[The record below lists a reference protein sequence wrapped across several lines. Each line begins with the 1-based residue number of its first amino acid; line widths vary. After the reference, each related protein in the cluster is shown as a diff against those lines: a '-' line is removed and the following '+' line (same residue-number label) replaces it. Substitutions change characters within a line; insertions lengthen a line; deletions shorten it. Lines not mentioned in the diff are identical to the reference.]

1 VKAIRVLI
9 VDDEPLARRGVRQ
22 LLACH
27 DGFEVVSEC
36 RDGAEALRALAAHRP
51 DLVFLDV
58 EMPGLGGLDVV
69 RRHGPERMPLTV
81 FVTAHDEFA
90 VEAFEA
96 AAVDYLVKPLVEA
109 RFAAAIARVRE
120 RIRMHDAVALAR
132 ELSSL
137 LEGQGQSA
145 GAAPTGGASRR
156 TIPIPTP
163 TGELLLDSERI
174 EWVTAEDDGVVIH
187 EGGRS
192 HRIRMPLAALEDAL
206 DPSRFARIHRS
217 AIVRLDRVREW
228 RDAPSEREATVILTD
243 GTRLPVSRRRL
254 AAVKALLRSA
264 GRER

>member
-22 LLACH
+22 LLARH
-27 DGFEVVSEC
+27 EGFEVVAEC
-36 RDGAEALRALAAHRP
+36 RDGAEALRALAAHGP

-90 VEAFEA
+90 VAAFEA

-109 RFAAAIARVRE
+109 RFAAAIARVQE

-132 ELSSL
+132 QLSSL
-137 LEGQGQSA
+137 LEGH
-145 GAAPTGGASRR
+145 GAAAAAIGSTPRR
-156 TIPIPTP
+156 TIPVPTP
-163 TGELLLDSERI
+163 TGELLLDADRI
-174 EWVTAEDDGVVIH
+174 EWVTAEGDGVVIH
-187 EGGRS
+187 ENGRV
-192 HRIRMPLAALEDAL
+192 HRVRMPLAALEAAL
-206 DPSRFARIHRS
+206 DPARFARIHRS

-228 RDAPSEREATVILTD
+228 RDAPSEREASVILTD

-264 GRER
+264 GRGR